1 MARLTKDQWVS
12 VRAEREAGA
21 SFPELATKWGVSH
34 QAVQKQAKAGK
45 WGDGS
50 DVAEVIRRKVAE
62 KVAGVVAGCNPQK
75 KEAALDAAAALVADV
90 VERHRSDTAMH
101 RERFGAVPTDFEEG
115 KHAKISMETI
125 LLRIKAERA
134 SYGLDDTTASE
145 EIHIVRSYG
154 GKA

>member
-1 MARLTKDQWVS
+1 MARLTKDQWES

-21 SFPELATKWGVSH
+21 SFPELAAKWGVSH

-62 KVAGVVAGCNPQK
+62 KVAGVVAGCNPK
-75 KEAALDAAAALVADV
+75 KKAQALDAAAQIAADV
-90 VERHRSDTAMH
+90 VERHRADCAEH
-101 RERFGAVPTDFEEG
+101 RNKFGAVPSDFEAG
-115 KHAKISMETI
+115 KHSKISMETI

-134 SYGLDDTTASE
+134 SYGLDEVAASE
-145 EIHIVRSYG
+145 GIVIANPRSFD
-154 GKA
+154 